1 MEASLEL
8 IEMGELTNLLPVLFD
23 PPSNWTPGPQ
33 EFDPIVQQLLSTCTF
48 YLDSLPIT
56 RMKELKKDP
65 SASTILVELACKDV
79 VFASADH
86 ICVFPENT
94 EDEVCELARLQRYE
108 LDRRFAF
115 SGTKAPFPTPCTLR
129 EALMRYCD
137 ITSLVK
143 KRFLKVLAN
152 YATSAADRD
161 SLLTLSSLKGKAE
174 FVTRIQEAYLHLIDL
189 FKLFPSVKVPAG
201 ELVQML
207 GRIQPRYFTIASSPL
222 QSQTALQMVLSVQK
236 TLTFDGY
243 VRTGL
248 CSGYLQHMFHTA
260 VYKPVRVLFKTSNFR
275 LPQDP
280 VPLLFVC
287 NGAGIAPF
295 RAFLQDLQV
304 IGTSTRVLLFYG
316 CPTRDAHFLFRKE
329 LEEVTKPSSG
339 QVLPYEH
346 IAEQPAAKP
355 ILTHLFCTF
364 SRDQPA
370 KVYVQSAIS
379 ANAELVWE
387 QVYNERASL
396 FVCG

>member
-1 MEASLEL
+1 MGDPAS
-8 IEMGELTNLLPVLFD
+8 LLPVLYD
-23 PPSNWTPGPQ
+23 PPCDWSPGVQ
-33 EFDPIVQQLLSTCTF
+33 DYDPIVQQLLSTCISHS
-48 YLDSLPIT
+48 DSLPIT
-56 RMKELKKDP
+56 CMKELKKDP
-65 SASTILVELACKDV
+65 SASTILVELACKDLV
-79 VFASADH
+79 YASADH

-108 LDRRFAF
+108 LDMKFAF

-143 KRFLKVLAN
+143 KRFLKALAS

-161 SLLTLSSLKGKAE
+161 ALLTLSSLKGKAD
-174 FVTRIQEAYLHLIDL
+174 FVGRIQEAYLHLIDL

-201 ELVQML
+201 ELVQLL

-222 QSQTALQMVLSVQK
+222 QSPTTLQVVLSVQK

-243 VRTGL
+243 VKTGL
-248 CSGYLQHMFHTA
+248 CSGYLQHVFHTA
-260 VYKPVRVLFKTSNFR
+260 IYKPVRVLFKTSNFR
-275 LPQDP
+275 LPREP

-295 RAFLQDLQV
+295 RAFLQDLRANGSEV
-304 IGTSTRVLLFYG
+304 KVLLFFG

-329 LEEVTKPSSG
+329 LEETTKPASG
-339 QVLPYEH
+339 PILPYEH
-346 IAEQPAAKP
+346 VSEIPALQPV
-355 ILTHLFCTF
+355 LTHLFCTF

-370 KVYVQSAIS
+370 KVYVQSAVS

-387 QVYNERASL
+387 QVYSERASL